1 MDLDSYD
8 RVDANLFRDGLSR
21 SAAEALFRTYVRN
34 INLELFD
41 HCNRQCPYCPV
52 ALVDRRSAIKHMP
65 ADRVTALI
73 GELQRLDYDK
83 SICLNLFN
91 EPLASERT
99 FEVIAEIKAALP
111 NVRVWFNTNGDYLN
125 RKIVAFLADLGVARI
140 VVTLHF
146 QQGETYD
153 DLVQLTRVSQ
163 LSARTGLNFT
173 FTKFKPGKDLK
184 AKARKKGLQI
194 DLKSVNY
201 LEHGVNRGD
210 LLEDLTPTATRTT
223 PCDRPFHEV
232 SIGWNGAVY
241 PCCQFFPDSAA
252 HDAFIA
258 GHIGDSPL
266 ADIYAS
272 KLMASF
278 RRDTFGYGEKR
289 SPCDTCLDRDRC
301 RGEDDRAERMKWQE
315 AVANIAVSK
324 PADAAV

>member
-1 MDLDSYD
+1 MDLETFETIDP
-8 RVDANLFRDGLSR
+8 
-21 SAAEALFRTYVRN
+21 ALFSSEPDTATARRLFQTYVKN

-65 ADRVTALI
+65 AGDITRLI
-73 GELQRLDYDK
+73 YELADLNYEK

-99 FEVIAEIKAALP
+99 YEVIAEIKDKLP
-111 NVRVWFNTNGDYLN
+111 RTRVWFNTNGDYLN
-125 RKIVAFLADLGVARI
+125 RKVVTRLADLGVARI

-163 LSARTGLNFT
+163 LSARSGLNFT
-173 FTKFKPGKDLK
+173 FKKFKPGKDLK
-184 AKARKKGLQI
+184 ATARKRGLQI

-210 LLEDLTPTATRTT
+210 LLEDLTPTETRTT

-241 PCCQFFPDSAA
+241 PCCQFFPDSVD
-252 HDAFIA
+252 HDRFIA
-258 GHIGDSPL
+258 GRIGRQPI
-266 ADIYAS
+266 AEIYAS
-272 KLMASF
+272 GLMAEF
-278 RRDTFGYGEKR
+278 RKDTFGYGDKQT
-289 SPCDTCLDRDRC
+289 PCDTCTDRDRC
-301 RGEDDRAERMKWQE
+301 RGDADRMVRSSFESEHLSTPE
-315 AVANIAVSK
+315 AMT
-324 PADAAV
+324 AASA